1 MKANG
6 SKDTTEYDRL
16 FNKIRELVL
25 CHSPSGVEAEVDRLI
40 LEQFEVLGVETWQDR
55 AGNIIAK
62 IPGQDSEQAIAITAH
77 KDEIGMIVKSIDPD
91 GCLQVRR
98 LGGSFPWVYGEGVV
112 DILGDNEVIS
122 GILSFGSRHVSH
134 ESPQKAQQI
143 DTPLMWEDAWVETK
157 CSLDELTA
165 SGVRSGTRVVIG
177 KHRKQPF
184 RLKDYIA
191 SYTLDNKASIAIL
204 LALAARITKPPV
216 DIYLVASAKEEVG
229 AIGALYFTQNQNLD
243 ALIALE
249 ICPLAEEYPIESGIA
264 PVLLSQD
271 NYGVYDELL
280 NAEIR
285 TAATK
290 VNIPLQLAVIDG
302 FGSDASIA
310 MKFGHVSRGACLSF
324 PTQNTHGYE
333 IAHLGAIANC
343 IEILTSYCMTELRSS
358 SMKYE
363 V

>member
-1 MKANG
+1 MQING
-6 SKDTTEYDRL
+6 VEAVTNYDRL
-16 FNKIRELVL
+16 FNQIQELVL
-25 CHSPSGVEAEVDRLI
+25 CHSPSGLETEVDQI
-40 LEQFEVLGVETWQDR
+40 LLKQFAALKLDTWQDR
-55 AGNIIAK
+55 AGNVIAK
-62 IPGQDSEQAIAITAH
+62 ISGQNSDKTIAITAH
-77 KDEIGMIVKSIDPD
+77 KDEIGMIVKSIDAN

-112 DILGDNEVIS
+112 DILGDHQVIR

-143 DTPLMWEDAWVETK
+143 DTPLMWEDAWIETK
-157 CSLDELTA
+157 CSLEELTVL
-165 SGVRSGTRVVIG
+165 GVRPGTRVVIG
-177 KHRKQPF
+177 KHRKTPF

-191 SYTLDNKASIAIL
+191 SYTLDNKASVAIL
-204 LALAARITKPPV
+204 LALAEKIVNPPV
-216 DIYLVASAKEEVG
+216 DIYLVASAKEEIG

-249 ICPLAEEYPIESGIA
+249 ICPLAAEYPIESDIA

-271 NYGVYDELL
+271 NYGIYDEFL

-285 TAATK
+285 TSAAK
-290 VNIPLQLAVIDG
+290 AEIPLQLAIIDG

-343 IEILTSYCMTELRSS
+343 IEILATYCMT
-358 SMKYE
+358 

>member
-1 MKANG
+1 MQTNSSKPTAN
-6 SKDTTEYDRL
+6 YDRL
-16 FNKIRELVL
+16 FDKIQELVL
-25 CHSPSGVEAEVDRLI
+25 CHSPSGMETEIDRVL
-40 LEQFEVLGVETWQDR
+40 LKQFEALNVDTWQDR
-55 AGNIIAK
+55 AGNVIAK
-62 IPGQDSEQAIAITAH
+62 IQGQNSERAVAITAH
-77 KDEIGMIVKSIDPD
+77 KDEIGMIIKSIDLD

-112 DILGDNEVIS
+112 DILGDNRVIS

-134 ESPQKAQQI
+134 ESPQKAQQV
-143 DTPLMWEDAWVETK
+143 DTPLFWEDAWVETK
-157 CSLDELTA
+157 CSLSELTDL
-165 SGVRSGTRVVIG
+165 GVRPGTRVVIG

-191 SYTLDNKASIAIL
+191 SYTLDNKASVTIL
-204 LALAARITKPPV
+204 LALAEKITNPPV
-216 DIYLVASAKEEVG
+216 DVYLVASAKEEVG
-229 AIGALYFTQNQNLD
+229 AIGALYFTQNQALD
-243 ALIALE
+243 AAIALE
-249 ICPLAEEYPIESGIA
+249 ICPLADEYPIESGVA

-271 NYGVYDELL
+271 NYGVYDEFL

-285 TAATK
+285 TAAAK
-290 VNIPLQLAVIDG
+290 AEVPLQLAVIDG

-343 IEILTSYCMTELRSS
+343 IEILATYCMTV
-358 SMKYE
+358 KI
-363 V
+363 